1 MCFTPEYRLSTEALY
16 PAAVNDLKSALRW
29 IRASAKKYNVDS
41 NKIAVLGFSAGGQL
55 AALLGVTAGNSK
67 FEAGECNV
75 RSSSAVNAI
84 IDLDG
89 TLSFVHPESGE
100 GDDTKR
106 TSAATYWF
114 GYSKKENLKLWEE
127 ASPLTYVDKNTPPTL
142 FINSSVDRMHAGR
155 NDFLKVL
162 EENNIYSE
170 VKTFPGSPH
179 SFPLFDPWFEP
190 TLKYTDEFLKKVF
203 GLKQKTMKCI
213 LFIAVV
219 LVVSFQGF
227 SQTSNPNQYKYVF
240 TVAKDGSG
248 DYKYIQDA
256 IDAMRV
262 YPLRRITLYIKNGV
276 YNEKIV
282 LPSDNT
288 DVTFIGESVEKT
300 IISFNDYSGRGKLT
314 TFTSY
319 TAKISGN
326 RFIAQNIT
334 FTNSAGTVGQALALY
349 VDADKA
355 VFKNC
360 RFIGNQD
367 TIYAAG
373 ENARQYFVD
382 CYIEGTTDFIFGPS
396 TAVFQNCTI
405 KGKSNSYIT
414 AANTP
419 QGKKFGF
426 VFLDCKIIADS
437 AVTKLFL
444 GRPWRAYSRT
454 AFIRCQLPKQIAPD
468 GWNNWG
474 NVENEKTAFYA
485 EYKNSGEGAGTKSRA
500 LWSKQLGE
508 AEAKEFTVG
517 NIFANNNSSIQGESN
532 WFSNFQTGPFE
543 WPAKS
548 KP

>member
-1 MCFTPEYRLSTEALY
+1 
-16 PAAVNDLKSALRW
+16 
-29 IRASAKKYNVDS
+29 
-41 NKIAVLGFSAGGQL
+41 
-55 AALLGVTAGNSK
+55 
-67 FEAGECNV
+67 
-75 RSSSAVNAI
+75 
-84 IDLDG
+84 
-89 TLSFVHPESGE
+89 
-100 GDDTKR
+100 
-106 TSAATYWF
+106 
-114 GYSKKENLKLWEE
+114 
-127 ASPLTYVDKNTPPTL
+127 
-142 FINSSVDRMHAGR
+142 
-155 NDFLKVL
+155 
-162 EENNIYSE
+162 
-170 VKTFPGSPH
+170 
-179 SFPLFDPWFEP
+179 
-190 TLKYTDEFLKKVF
+190 
-203 GLKQKTMKCI
+203 MKCI

-262 YPLRRITLYIKNGV
+262 YPLQRITLYIKNGV